1 MNVRTAL
8 CMAAIHGGISFT
20 KGLGM
25 GHAIAHILGAHY
37 HISHGRSVAIGLLC
51 FVNANKKAWRGQFSD
66 LAWALDRTD
75 DLETAL
81 LGLYEELKV
90 P

>member
-1 MNVRTAL
+1 
-8 CMAAIHGGISFT
+8 
-20 KGLGM
+20 
-25 GHAIAHILGAHY
+25 
-37 HISHGRSVAIGLLC
+37 
-51 FVNANKKAWRGQFSD
+51 VNANKKAWRGQFSD